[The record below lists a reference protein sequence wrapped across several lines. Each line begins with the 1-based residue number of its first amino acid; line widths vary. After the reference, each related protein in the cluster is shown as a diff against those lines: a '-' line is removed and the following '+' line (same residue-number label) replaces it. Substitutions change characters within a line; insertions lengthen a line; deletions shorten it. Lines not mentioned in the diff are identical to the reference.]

1 MADIPN
7 RLQVATEPTQLEIK
21 TNVENV
27 NTNVTSV
34 KNDVAIVKTNV
45 ATVNTNVNTL
55 NTNVGTPTSTASN
68 GTSANVHAKL
78 NWMISNESTMNSKVL
93 TKPVLKVTGTES
105 SYSSSILRSTNG
117 TLRPYTGS
125 ANLYLSVT
133 GSGRLLYVLNSTE
146 NYACLINIDGKGFAL
161 TDEGVFDIPFSTS
174 LRIEYGGSSP
184 SYAPRLIYYE
194 LNM

>member
-55 NTNVGTPTSTASN
+55 NTNVGTPTSIASS
-68 GTSANVHAKL
+68 GS
-78 NWMISNESTMNSKVL
+78 
-93 TKPVLKVTGTES
+93 
-105 SYSSSILRSTNG
+105 RST
-117 TLRPYTGS
+117 YI
-125 ANLYLSVT
+125 SV
-133 GSGRLLYVLNSTE
+133 
-146 NYACLINIDGKGFAL
+146 
-161 TDEGVFDIPFSTS
+161 
-174 LRIEYGGSSP
+174 
-184 SYAPRLIYYE
+184 
-194 LNM
+194 